1 MQNFNFPESWLKAL
15 SPSFCEEIFT
25 DLHSKICTLNRS
37 NKTIFPPEKNLFRA
51 FDSTSFDKVKVLILG
66 QDPYHKLG
74 QANGLAFSVDAQ
86 IRLPPSL
93 KNIYLELQ
101 SDLGCPKPKHGNL
114 NSWAK
119 QGVLLLNATLTVEEG
134 KPNSHQHIGWKHLT
148 DKVISRLSERGGII
162 FVLWGNEAQ
171 KKTALI
177 NEKNNYILCAPHPSP
192 LSSYRGFFGSK
203 PFSKINSMLRDL
215 NQEPINW
222 KVD

>member
-25 DLHSKICTLNRS
+25 DLQSKIYNLNRS

-51 FDSTSFDKVKVLILG
+51 FESTSFDEVKVLILG

-86 IRLPPSL
+86 ITLPPSL
-93 KNIYLELQ
+93 KNIYLELE
-101 SDLGCPKPKHGNL
+101 SDIGCPKPKHGNL
-114 NSWAK
+114 HSWTQ
-119 QGVLLLNATLTVEEG
+119 QGVLLLNSTLTVEEG
-134 KPNSHQHIGWKHLT
+134 KPHSHKHIGWKHLT
-148 DKVISRLSERGGII
+148 DKVISSLSERGGII

-171 KKTALI
+171 KKTTLI
-177 NEKNNYILCAPHPSP
+177 DEKNNYILCAPHPSP

-215 NQEPINW
+215 NQAPINW

>member
-25 DLHSKICTLNRS
+25 DLQSKICILKRS
-37 NKTIFPPEKNLFRA
+37 NKTIFPLEKNLFRA
-51 FDSTSFDKVKVLILG
+51 FESTSFDEVKVLILG

-93 KNIYLELQ
+93 KNIYLELE
-101 SDLGCPKPKHGNL
+101 SDIGCPKPKHGNL
-114 NSWAK
+114 HFWAK
-119 QGVLLLNATLTVEEG
+119 QGVLLLNSTLTVEEG
-134 KPNSHQHIGWKHLT
+134 KPNSHKHIGWKFLT

-171 KKTALI
+171 KKTTLI
-177 NEKNNYILCAPHPSP
+177 DKKNNHILCAPHPSP

-203 PFSKINSMLRDL
+203 PFSNINSILADL

>member
-101 SDLGCPKPKHGNL
+101 SDVGCPKPKHGNL

-119 QGVLLLNATLTVEEG
+119 QGVLLLNSTLTVEEG
-134 KPNSHQHIGWKHLT
+134 KPNSHQHIGWNHLT

-177 NEKNNYILCAPHPSP
+177 NEKNNYILRAPHPSP

-203 PFSKINSMLRDL
+203 PFSKINLILKDL